1 MILLISLVLRG
12 GRMSKKKKGYDP
24 LDDVLNL
31 GAVSGGSMIVGS
43 LPGMINSP
51 ISDRVSGAMGK
62 TLPILPLTVGVGSV
76 FRSMGNL
83 VDVERKIKK
92 DRR

>member
-1 MILLISLVLRG
+1 
-12 GRMSKKKKGYDP
+12 MSKKKKGYDP

-43 LPGMINSP
+43 MPGMIDSP

-62 TLPILPLTVGVGSV
+62 TLPLLPLTVGVGSV
-76 FRSMGNL
+76 FCSMGNL